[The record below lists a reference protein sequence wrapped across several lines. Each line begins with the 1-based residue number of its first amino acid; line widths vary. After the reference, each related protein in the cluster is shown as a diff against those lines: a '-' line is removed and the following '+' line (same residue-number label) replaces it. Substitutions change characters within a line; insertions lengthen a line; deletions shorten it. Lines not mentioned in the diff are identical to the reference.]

1 MTSEARQRRLG
12 YIAWLAVCIIW
23 GTTYLGIRV
32 ALETMPPFVMGGL
45 RWTAAGVIL
54 AAALIARGERLPRAG
69 DWPRFIIYGFLLLGL
84 GNGGVVVG
92 ELWVPSGLTAVA
104 IATTPFWMVGVEAL
118 LPGGEALT
126 LRKVAG
132 LIVGFGGIL
141 LLVWPDL
148 WAGGSANRLFLAGL
162 IALQVACVGWAIGT
176 SYRKRRPHAV
186 GIPLA
191 AAFEMIAGGAIMLLV
206 GTIRGEWADLSF
218 TTTTAGAYIYLTLIG
233 AIGGFVAYSY
243 ACAHLPMSTV
253 SLYAYINPLIAVV
266 LGAVLLGEPFGLR
279 TILALAV
286 VLLGVTIVQRAPSA
300 RAVVV
305 ADLG

>member
-1 MTSEARQRRLG
+1 MIRSRERRLG
-12 YIAWLAVCIIW
+12 YAAWIAVCIIW

-32 ALETMPPFVMGGL
+32 ALQTMPPFLMGGL
-45 RWTAAGVIL
+45 RWTAAGLLL
-54 AAALIARGERLPRAG
+54 ATALVVRGEEFPPLGAWR
-69 DWPRFIIYGFLLLGL
+69 RFIIYGFLLLGI

-118 LPGGEALT
+118 LPNGEPLT
-126 LRKVAG
+126 FRKVFG

-148 WAGGSANRLFLAGL
+148 WAGGGFNRLFVTGI
-162 IALQVACVGWAIGT
+162 IAIQVACVGWAIGT

-186 GIPLA
+186 SIPLA
-191 AAFEMIAGGAIMLLV
+191 AAFEMIAGGGIMLIIGLV
-206 GTIRGEWADLSF
+206 RGEWAHLSF
-218 TTTTAGAYIYLTLIG
+218 TPVTMAAYVYLTLIG

-243 ACAHLPMSTV
+243 ACEHLPMSTV
-253 SLYAYINPLIAVV
+253 SLYAYINPMIAVV
-266 LGAVLLGEPFGLR
+266 LGAVLLGEPFGPR
-279 TILALAV
+279 TVVALAV
-286 VLLGVTIVQRAPSA
+286 VLVGVTIVQRAPAA